1 MPFPDGACRRSSMRG
16 LSRGAFD
23 YSHAGAHAEPARDA
37 RDHRGTVLS
46 NCRHICRA
54 VGSTGSLRAPHIRP
68 AMALIVLSAR
78 RVPLREK
85 ARWYLDKGVGVVR
98 LLFPK
103 EREVVVVTRADE
115 SRRRMGE
122 RLPADPRLPDLAPRV
137 DELFA

>member
-1 MPFPDGACRRSSMRG
+1 
-16 LSRGAFD
+16 
-23 YSHAGAHAEPARDA
+23 
-37 RDHRGTVLS
+37 
-46 NCRHICRA
+46 
-54 VGSTGSLRAPHIRP
+54 
-68 AMALIVLSAR
+68 MALIVLSAR

-85 ARWYLDKGVGVVR
+85 ARWYLDKGVGVVW

-122 RLPADPRLPDLAPRV
+122 RLPADPRLPDPAPRV